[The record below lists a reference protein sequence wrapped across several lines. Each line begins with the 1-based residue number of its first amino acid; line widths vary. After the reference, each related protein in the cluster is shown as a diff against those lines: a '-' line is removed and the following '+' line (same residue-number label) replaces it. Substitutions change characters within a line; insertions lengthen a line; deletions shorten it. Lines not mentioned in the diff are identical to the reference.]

1 MRTKLQAVKLD
12 PDQEPTMSAGANR
25 AVADPVCIDA
35 GQGRRTPRGARRRR
49 VSREGGLEMRSDR
62 KKGRGGTDGLKS
74 LDQLTEAVIGDGVEK
89 EFEVQAAVRGERRL
103 LLALLYDAVC
113 WYQKYMFAKKQLDRR
128 LFQGVQKW
136 FRQLESRAPI
146 SFQYVCDI
154 LHVDPDYFRRGLKM
168 LRGNQSANAAVP
180 KKHRLSPRPGPVRPR
195 GRHSSPHI
203 RNGFTRS
210 GVGDEGYDRRLD
222 DHEPTEREE
231 GTG

>member
-1 MRTKLQAVKLD
+1 M
-12 PDQEPTMSAGANR
+12 
-25 AVADPVCIDA
+25 
-35 GQGRRTPRGARRRR
+35 
-49 VSREGGLEMRSDR
+49 GGDG

-74 LDQLTEAVIGDGVEK
+74 LDQLTEAVIGDGVGK
-89 EFEVQAAVRGERRL
+89 EFEVEAAVRGELRL
-103 LLALLYDAVC
+103 LRALLYDAVYC
-113 WYQKYMFAKKQLDRR
+113 YQKYMFAKKQRDRR

-136 FRQLESRAPI
+136 FRQLESGAPI

-154 LHVDPDYFRRGLKM
+154 LHLDPDYFRRGLKM

-180 KKHRLSPRPGPVRPR
+180 KTHRLSPRRGPVRPR

-210 GVGDEGYDRRLD
+210 GVWDERYDRWQD
-222 DHEPTEREE
+222 DHEPTERKE